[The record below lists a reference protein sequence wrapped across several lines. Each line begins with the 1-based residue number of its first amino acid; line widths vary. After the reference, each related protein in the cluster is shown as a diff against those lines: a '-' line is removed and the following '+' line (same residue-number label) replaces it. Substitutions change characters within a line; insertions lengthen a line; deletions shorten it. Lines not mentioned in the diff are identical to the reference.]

1 VFTTV
6 TLTNHGTAS
15 CSLYG
20 YPGVSLSEHGSQLG
34 QPATRD
40 AQWGPVVVTLA
51 AGQSTA
57 FVVHTNSGV
66 AGPCKSAD
74 AMVVF
79 PPNQRASLSIP
90 TDLQLCGTLL
100 ETTAVGNHP

>member
-1 VFTTV
+1 M
-6 TLTNHGTAS
+6 S

-66 AGPCKSAD
+66 AGPCRSAD